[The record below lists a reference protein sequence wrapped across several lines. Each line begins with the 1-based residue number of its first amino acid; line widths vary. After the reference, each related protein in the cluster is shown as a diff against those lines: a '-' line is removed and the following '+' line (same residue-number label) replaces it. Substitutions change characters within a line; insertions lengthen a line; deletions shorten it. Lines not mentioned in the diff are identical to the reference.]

1 MTRLKGIIY
10 TLCVWIIPS
19 PIIKF
24 GKKNTKTSQKPGAHS
39 SISLSI
45 GSSSLPVEV
54 WNFLGQGS
62 VSKSPRRK
70 SSCRTWR
77 FQEGCKLVEPL
88 GFRTEDWRLI
98 FGNKNIAGW
107 VDATKYYKML
117 WLILSQL
124 LWTYFVPNFFGWSV
138 WCETVTRT
146 IPRKKG
152 FKVEYIPHIKWPIKK
167 IFMEA
172 TFHANNPRKASPNF
186 NPKIWWLKD
195 LPTFFL
201 GITVTNYQ
209 KFMKLL
215 LMDKIL
221 HHQGWWLSH
230 YL

>member
-124 LWTYFVPNFFGWSV
+124 LRTYFVPNFFGWSV

-146 IPRKKG
+146 IPRKKDSRWNTYLTSNDPSRKSLWRPLSMPTTPG
-152 FKVEYIPHIKWPIKK
+152 RLLPIS
-167 IFMEA
+167 
-172 TFHANNPRKASPNF
+172 T
-186 NPKIWWLKD
+186 
-195 LPTFFL
+195 
-201 GITVTNYQ
+201 Q
-209 KFMKLL
+209 KSV
-215 LMDKIL
+215 D
-221 HHQGWWLSH
+221 
-230 YL
+230 